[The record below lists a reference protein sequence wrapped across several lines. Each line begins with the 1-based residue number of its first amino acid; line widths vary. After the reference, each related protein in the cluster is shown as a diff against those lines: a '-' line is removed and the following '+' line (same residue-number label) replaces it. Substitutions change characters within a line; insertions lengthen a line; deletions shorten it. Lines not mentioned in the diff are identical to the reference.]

1 MSHDTRMRI
10 DAHQHYWQL
19 SRADYGWLTPAQGSL
34 YRDFLPAELAPQLAA
49 GAVSATVLVQA
60 AATEAET
67 RYLIGLAQ
75 TTPSITGV
83 VGWADF
89 EAGDIAERICGLVR
103 DGGGR
108 LKGLRPMV
116 QDIADPE
123 WLLRPAI
130 DAAFSALVEQQLR
143 LDALVTPAHLDVLM
157 KRLRR
162 HPALQVVLDHC
173 GKPDIAAGAFEPWA
187 SQVAELAQTTPAFC
201 KLSGLLSQAA
211 PGAGVDDLAP
221 FVGHVFHCFG
231 AGRILWGSD
240 WPVVTAQASYQRWLQ
255 MSLELVHRFAPGSER
270 AVFAT
275 NAVRFY
281 GLDIGHC

>member
-1 MSHDTRMRI
+1 
-10 DAHQHYWQL
+10 
-19 SRADYGWLTPAQGSL
+19 
-34 YRDFLPAELAPQLAA
+34 
-49 GAVSATVLVQA
+49 
-60 AATEAET
+60 
-67 RYLIGLAQ
+67 
-75 TTPSITGV
+75 
-83 VGWADF
+83 
-89 EAGDIAERICGLVR
+89 
-103 DGGGR
+103 
-108 LKGLRPMV
+108 MV
-116 QDIADPE
+116 QDIADPGSR
-123 WLLRPAI
+123 LLRPAI

-240 WPVVTAQASYQRWLQ
+240 WPVVTAQASYQRGLADVAGAGASFCTWQ
-255 MSLELVHRFAPGSER
+255 RARSVCHQRGSLLRSGYR
-270 AVFAT
+270 TLLILGVFEVCA
-275 NAVRFY
+275 
-281 GLDIGHC
+281 

>member
-1 MSHDTRMRI
+1 MRQGAVKRI
-10 DAHQHYWQL
+10 DAHQHYWRV

-60 AATEAET
+60 APTEAET

-75 TTPSITGV
+75 QAPSIAAV
-83 VGWADF
+83 VGWVDF
-89 EAGDIAERICGLVR
+89 EAGDVAQRIRRLVQ
-103 DGGGR
+103 DGGEK

-116 QDIADPE
+116 QDLADPD
-123 WLLRPAI
+123 WLQRPAI
-130 DAAFSALVEQQLR
+130 DAAFSALIDQDLR
-143 LDALVTPAHLDVLM
+143 FDALVMPDHLDVLVR
-157 KRLRR
+157 RLQR
-162 HPALQVVLDHC
+162 HPALKVVLDHC

-187 SQVAELAQTTPAFC
+187 SQLTALARTTNAFC
-201 KLSGLLSQAA
+201 KLSGLLSQAQ
-211 PGAGVDDLAP
+211 PGAGIDDLAP
-221 FVGHVFHCFG
+221 YVGHVFQCFG

-240 WPVVTAQASYQRWLQ
+240 WPVLTTQASYDYWLQ
-255 MSLELVHRFAPGSER
+255 LSLQLVQRFAPGSER
-270 AVFAT
+270 AVFAA